1 MQWTASVETL
11 QIYDIDSFQSLIL
24 ALALLRKLIE
34 EALEPDSTF
43 LKSEDFICGH
53 GWPVYHRHL
62 TEKKQAPTLS
72 IKKG

>member
-1 MQWTASVETL
+1 ML
-11 QIYDIDSFQSLIL
+11 QCYRIESFQSPIL

-34 EALEPDSTF
+34 EALEQGRTF
-43 LKSEDFICGH
+43 VESVTCDH
-53 GWPVYHRHL
+53 GWPVYRRHL